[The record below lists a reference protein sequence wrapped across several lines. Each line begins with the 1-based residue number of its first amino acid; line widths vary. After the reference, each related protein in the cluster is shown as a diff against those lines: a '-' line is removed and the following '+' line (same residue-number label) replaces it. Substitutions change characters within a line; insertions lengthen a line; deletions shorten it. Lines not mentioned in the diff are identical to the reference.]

1 MANYLYNTCRS
12 ASGSNEPD
20 TLCIEYPISTS
31 VAAAT
36 KPNGK
41 DKSKAEA
48 KIFSPQ
54 ELQLS
59 PAMGTRS
66 KKLEPPN
73 PAFSTRSKRRLS
85 L

>member
-41 DKSKAEA
+41 KNIGEREPKEKKNARDKK
-48 KIFSPQ
+48 P
-54 ELQLS
+54 
-59 PAMGTRS
+59 
-66 KKLEPPN
+66 
-73 PAFSTRSKRRLS
+73 
-85 L
+85 

>member
-12 ASGSNEPD
+12 VSGSNEPD

-36 KPNGK
+36 KPKGKKNIGEMKPKEKKNVGDKKAKGKKNVGDKKSKGK

-48 KIFSPQ
+48 KISSP
-54 ELQLS
+54 
-59 PAMGTRS
+59 
-66 KKLEPPN
+66 
-73 PAFSTRSKRRLS
+73 
-85 L
+85 